1 MTKFDELKERFP
13 NLIPVQ
19 ELRSNVSIV
28 ELALQH
34 GYEPQLHKGK
44 SRPVLEHPGYQDT
57 IIIKNPQDP
66 AQQVYQRAGDFTDA
80 GTIIDFIRNRLST
93 VFSTFNRPGEHEFK
107 NITSVLYDYLRIDPN
122 HVSHNRK
129 VAIKLAEPVV
139 KQPFTKEQFD
149 IRPLESE
156 NYLNKR
162 HIGPETL
169 ARPEFAGKVITQ
181 VTYFDPKAGHAENFL
196 TAKEHPERGYLKF
209 SNVAF
214 PYYNGQST
222 EVTGLELRNEKVKLH
237 APGSDRYSSVFVSNP
252 PAKTDQFFVM
262 ESAIDVLSHRQL
274 RAVRGD
280 NAFDSVYFST
290 GGQLT
295 PQQINTIS
303 RYIGSFEKG
312 DNWKLNLGFDND
324 TKGHRYDLQFVQQMA
339 AVKFPMAPTVAGTNR
354 VAYLLPEQEAYRP
367 IREQLLDRV
376 ENFNKDVQAQF
387 VRSQTDS
394 LGQKE
399 LSSQLI
405 TVGRAGQQIQ
415 ISIPEACGALSAVSK
430 LLLEATGMDLR
441 IQINK
446 AQGKDFNLDLE
457 REVRLGEKFRYAI
470 TDESGRLVLNTDS
483 AITGARTMQQKRHQA
498 EGEGA
503 SKTYVLSERQAY
515 GFQRPQIVIK
525 LENGVAVKS
534 TQTPEFIQ
542 KLTAEKQQH
551 QQPGERRQEKQA
563 LNPENK
569 PLIGQQP
576 KEGLKPRQIKPRHG

>member
-19 ELRSNVSIV
+19 ELRSNVSII

-107 NITSVLYDYLRIDPN
+107 NITSVLYDYLRVDPN
-122 HVSHNRK
+122 HVSQNRK
-129 VAIKLAEPVV
+129 AAVKLAEPVV

-149 IRPLESE
+149 IRPLEPE

-162 HIGPETL
+162 HLAPETL
-169 ARPEFAGKVITQ
+169 SRPEFAGKVITQ
-181 VTYFDPKAGHAENFL
+181 ITYFDPKAGHAESFL
-196 TAKEHPERGYLKF
+196 IAKEHAEHNYLKF

-252 PAKTDQFFVM
+252 PAKTDQFFIM
-262 ESAIDVLSHRQL
+262 ESAIDALSHRQL
-274 RAVRGD
+274 RSIQGD
-280 NAFDSVYFST
+280 TRFDSVYFST

-295 PQQINTIS
+295 PQQINTVS

-312 DNWKLNLGFDND
+312 DNWQLSLGFDND
-324 TKGHRYDLQFVQQMA
+324 AKGHRYDLQFIQQMA
-339 AVKFPMAPTVAGTNR
+339 AVKFPMSPTVAGANR
-354 VAYLLPEQEAYRP
+354 IAYLLPEQEAYRP
-367 IREQLLDRV
+367 IRDMLLDRV

-387 VRSQTDS
+387 VRSQADS

-399 LSSQLI
+399 LTGQLI

-415 ISIPEACGALSAVSK
+415 ISIPESCAALSAVNK
-430 LLLEATGMDLR
+430 LLLDATGMSHR
-441 IQINK
+441 IRIGK
-446 AQGKDFNLDLE
+446 AEGKDFNLDLE
-457 REVRLGEKFRYAI
+457 REVKLGEKFRYTIA
-470 TDESGRLVLNTDS
+470 DETGKLVLNSDS
-483 AITGARTMQQKRHQA
+483 AINGARTMQQKRHQG

-503 SKTYVLSERQAY
+503 NKTFTLSERQAY
-515 GFQRPQIVIK
+515 GFQRPHVVVK
-525 LENGVAVKS
+525 LEEGVCIKS
-534 TQTPEFIQ
+534 TQTTEFSQ
-542 KLTAEKQQH
+542 QLTAEKQQH

-569 PLIGQQP
+569 PLIGQLP
-576 KEGLKPRQIKPRHG
+576 KEGVKPRQIKPRHG